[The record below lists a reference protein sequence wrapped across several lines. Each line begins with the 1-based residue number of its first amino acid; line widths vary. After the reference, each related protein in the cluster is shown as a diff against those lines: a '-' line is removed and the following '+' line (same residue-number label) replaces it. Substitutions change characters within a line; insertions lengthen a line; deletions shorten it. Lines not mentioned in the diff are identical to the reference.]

1 MFKENMNEMAKRT
14 VHLSPTEKIFGHSY
28 PTSTPKE
35 VLQELLFFR
44 YDLFFVFLVL
54 LLCNERMVSE
64 VPM

>member
-1 MFKENMNEMAKRT
+1 MHEMAKRT

-28 PTSTPKE
+28 LTSTPKE

-44 YDLFFVFLVL
+44 SDLFFFFFFLVL
-54 LLCNERMVSE
+54 LLCNASMVSE